1 VKKPSARLAYR
12 IAEHAKPKAREN
24 IAAELKLGCLSVSI
38 LDSSC
43 GMVCRPAKLCLS
55 IWNSKV

>member
-12 IAEHAKPKAREN
+12 IADHAKPKAREN
-24 IAAELKLGCLSVSI
+24 ITTELKLGCLSVSI

-43 GMVCRPAKLCLS
+43 GMVCMPAKL
-55 IWNSKV
+55 